1 MLGILSIIVF
11 LPVLMAVP
19 TYILGKIKPKLARIV
34 CIGTTTALFGLTML
48 TLVFYRYGSSTPAFQ
63 LVDTMP
69 WAPSFGLNYIVGLDG
84 ISLPLL
90 IISTF
95 LSLLACAGSWDLINF
110 QEPEY
115 YALFLIFETGI
126 IGVFTSLN
134 LILFYVFW
142 EIVLIPMFFF
152 IGIWGGPR
160 RKYASLKFLIFT
172 YSGSAVMLFG
182 FLALYAWTGTS
193 AYPGGR
199 SFDYDVLAGRI
210 PNLALPLQL
219 AVAITTFVGFAVKLP
234 IFPLHTWL
242 PDAHVEA
249 PAPVSVLLAGLLLK
263 MGGYGL
269 IRYNLLLFPKAVSI
283 LWPYF
288 TTIGL
293 ITMIYGASVAF
304 VAKDI
309 KRMIALTSVNHMGYV
324 LLGAFTATVAGVS
337 GAVFQMFSH
346 GLAVGMLFLMSGYI
360 HDHTGTR
367 NIDEL
372 KGLRGKMPQTVS
384 LLFLASMAAMAVPG
398 FANFISEYLVI
409 QGALSVSYLFAI
421 AIVAPALT
429 VGYFLWML
437 RRVAMTPPMGP
448 KNELHLHSILILVA
462 FLVPLLIFGVYPPP
476 ILGSVIAPTV
486 EKWVGTIVG
495 LGAR

>member
-1 MLGILSIIVF
+1 
-11 LPVLMAVP
+11 MAVP
-19 TYILGKIKPKLARIV
+19 TFLFGKKRTNVAKLLGV
-34 CIGTTTALFGLTML
+34 GTTATVFALSVIIVVLFQ
-48 TLVFYRYGSSTPAFQ
+48 YGSTGFQ
-63 LVDTMP
+63 FTDTAS
-69 WAPSFGLNYIVGLDG
+69 WASSFGLNYVVGVDG

-90 IISTF
+90 IIATF
-95 LSLLACAGSWDLINF
+95 LCLLAALGSRDMISLR
-110 QEPEY
+110 EPEY
-115 YALFLIFETGI
+115 YALFLLFETGI

-142 EIVLIPMFFF
+142 EVVLIPMFFF

-172 YSGSAVMLFG
+172 YAGSAIMLFG
-182 FLALYAWTGTS
+182 FVALYAWTGSTGS
-193 AYPGGR
+193 P
-199 SFDYDVLAGRI
+199 SFDYATLITRAAS
-210 PNLALPLQL
+210 LTLPLQVAASL
-219 AVAITTFVGFAVKLP
+219 ATFVGFAVKLP

-269 IRYNLLLFPKAVSI
+269 IRYNLLLFPKAVNV

-288 TTIGL
+288 STIGL
-293 ITMIYGASVAF
+293 ITMIYGASVAL
-304 VAKDI
+304 VARDI

-360 HDHTGTR
+360 HEHTGTR

-421 AIVAPALT
+421 AIASPALT

-437 RRVAMTPPMGP
+437 RRVAMTPPEGP
-448 KNELHLHSILILVA
+448 KTELHLHSILILVA

>member
-11 LPVLMAVP
+11 LPVLMAIP

-134 LILFYVFW
+134 LILLYVFW

-152 IGIWGGPR
+152 IGVWGGPR
-160 RKYASLKFLIFT
+160 RRYAALKFLLFT
-172 YSGSAVMLFG
+172 YSASAVMLFG
-182 FLALYAWTGTS
+182 FLAVF
-193 AYPGGR
+193 AYTHT
-199 SFDYDVLAGRI
+199 FDYISVDGSPTLMSQVSQMPMFI
-210 PNLALPLQL
+210 QL
-219 AVAITTFVGFAVKLP
+219 FASVTTFIGFAVKLP
-234 IFPLHTWL
+234 IVPFHTWL

-269 IRYNLLLFPKAVSI
+269 IRYNLLLFPEADKL
-283 LWPYF
+283 LWPAF
-288 TTIGL
+288 TAIGL
-293 ITMIYGASVAF
+293 ITMVYGASVAF
-304 VAKDI
+304 VAQDL

-324 LLGAFTATVAGVS
+324 LLGTFTLTSVGVS
-337 GAVFQMFSH
+337 AAVFQMFAH
-346 GLAVGMLFLMSGYI
+346 GIAVGMLFLMSGYI
-360 HDHTGTR
+360 HEHAGTR
-367 NIDEL
+367 NINEL
-372 KGLRGKMPQTVS
+372 KGLRGKMPTTTV
-384 LLFLASMAAMAVPG
+384 LLILGSMAAMAVPG
-398 FANFISEYLVI
+398 FANFISEYQVI
-409 QGALSVSYLFAI
+409 QGALSVAYLYGLAI
-421 AIVAPALT
+421 LAAALT

-437 RRVAMTPPMGP
+437 RRVTMTPPAGP
-448 KNELHLHSILILVA
+448 KNELRTGPLLILTA
-462 FLVPLLIFGVYPPP
+462 FLVPLLVFGVYPSPL
-476 ILGSVIAPTV
+476 LGSAIKPTV
-486 EKWVGTIVG
+486 DHALSVLFPGGK
-495 LGAR
+495 

>member
-1 MLGILSIIVF
+1 MAIPTFLLGKRRAGL
-11 LPVLMAVP
+11 AK
-19 TYILGKIKPKLARIV
+19 ILG
-34 CIGTTTALFGLTML
+34 IGTTTVVFVVSLIIVGLFQ
-48 TLVFYRYGSSTPAFQ
+48 YGNPNFQ
-63 LVDTMP
+63 LTDTAN
-69 WAPSFGLNYIVGLDG
+69 WASTFGLNYIVGVDG

-90 IISTF
+90 I
-95 LSLLACAGSWDLINF
+95 LAALLCLLAAAGSKDMINIK
-110 QEPEY
+110 QPEY

-172 YSGSAVMLFG
+172 YAGSAIMLFG
-182 FLALYAWTGTS
+182 FIALYAWTGS
-193 AYPGGR
+193 QGAP
-199 SFDYDVLAGRI
+199 SFDYSTLLTRAA
-210 PNLALPLQL
+210 NLTMPLQVAASL
-219 AVAITTFVGFAVKLP
+219 ATFVGFAVKLP

-269 IRYNLLLFPKAVSI
+269 IRYNLLLFPAADKL
-283 LWPYF
+283 LWPVF
-288 TTIGL
+288 TAIGL
-293 ITMIYGASVAF
+293 ITMVYGASVAF
-304 VAKDI
+304 VAQDM

-324 LLGAFTATVAGVS
+324 LLGTFTLGSIGVS
-337 GAVFQMFSH
+337 AAVFQMFSH

-372 KGLRGKMPQTVS
+372 QGLRGKMPQTVS
-384 LLFLASMAAMAVPG
+384 LLFLASLAAMAVPG

-437 RRVAMTPPMGP
+437 RRVAMTPPLGP
-448 KNELHLHSILILVA
+448 KNELHIHSILILVA

-476 ILGSVIAPTV
+476 ILGSVITPTV
-486 EKWVGTIVG
+486 EKWIGTMVG
-495 LGAR
+495 LGAK

>member
-1 MLGILSIIVF
+1 LFLPTVMAIPPF
-11 LPVLMAVP
+11 LPVKQRDTLP
-19 TYILGKIKPKLARIV
+19 KIL
-34 CIGTTTALFGLTML
+34 CTGTTAGVFGISLIIVVLFQ
-48 TLVFYRYGSSTPAFQ
+48 YGNPGFQ
-63 LVDTMP
+63 LADTGE
-69 WAPSFGLNYIVGLDG
+69 WASTFGLNYIVGVDG

-90 IISTF
+90 I
-95 LSLLACAGSWDLINF
+95 LASLLCLLAAAGSRDLISSR
-110 QEPEY
+110 QPEY

-193 AYPGGR
+193 AYAGGP
-199 SFDYDVLAGRI
+199 SFDYDVLAARI
-210 PNLALPLQL
+210 PTLALPLQL

-269 IRYNLLLFPKAVSI
+269 IRYNLLMFPAADKF
-283 LWPYF
+283 LWPAY
-288 TTIGL
+288 TAIGL

-304 VAKDI
+304 VAQDL
-309 KRMIALTSVNHMGYV
+309 KRMIAMTSVNH
-324 LLGAFTATVAGVS
+324 
-337 GAVFQMFSH
+337 
-346 GLAVGMLFLMSGYI
+346 
-360 HDHTGTR
+360 
-367 NIDEL
+367 
-372 KGLRGKMPQTVS
+372 
-384 LLFLASMAAMAVPG
+384 
-398 FANFISEYLVI
+398 
-409 QGALSVSYLFAI
+409 
-421 AIVAPALT
+421 
-429 VGYFLWML
+429 
-437 RRVAMTPPMGP
+437 
-448 KNELHLHSILILVA
+448 
-462 FLVPLLIFGVYPPP
+462 
-476 ILGSVIAPTV
+476 
-486 EKWVGTIVG
+486 
-495 LGAR
+495 

>member
-1 MLGILSIIVF
+1 MAKILGVGTTAIVF
-11 LPVLMAVP
+11 AIS
-19 TYILGKIKPKLARIV
+19 ILI
-34 CIGTTTALFGLTML
+34 
-48 TLVFYRYGSSTPAFQ
+48 LVVFQYGQAGFQ
-63 LVDTMP
+63 LSESAP
-69 WAPSFGLNYIVGLDG
+69 WAGSFGLNYKVGIDG
-84 ISLPLL
+84 ISLPLMM
-90 IISTF
+90 IATF
-95 LSLLACAGSWDLINF
+95 LSLLSAAGSWDQITF
-110 QEPEY
+110 RHAEY

-134 LILFYVFW
+134 LILFYLFW

-160 RKYASLKFLIFT
+160 RRYASLKFLIFT

-193 AYPGGR
+193 AYPGGP
-199 SFDYDVLAGRI
+199 SFDYDVLAARI

-269 IRYNLLLFPKAVSI
+269 IRYNLLLFPAADKL
-283 LWPYF
+283 LWPVF
-288 TTIGL
+288 TAIGL
-293 ITMIYGASVAF
+293 ITMVYGASVAF
-304 VAKDI
+304 VAQDM

-324 LLGAFTATVAGVS
+324 LLGTFTRGSIGTSA
-337 GAVFQMFSH
+337 AVFQMFAH

-360 HDHTGTR
+360 HEHTGTR
-367 NIDEL
+367 NINEL
-372 KGLRGKMPQTVS
+372 NGLRGKMPTTT
-384 LLFLASMAAMAVPG
+384 LLLILGSMAAMAVPG
-398 FANFISEYLVI
+398 FANFISEYQVI
-409 QGALSVSYLFAI
+409 QGALSLNYLFILAI
-421 AIVAPALT
+421 LAPALT

-437 RRVAMTPPMGP
+437 RRVVMTPAAGP
-448 KNELHLHSILILVA
+448 KNEIERHSLLILTA
-462 FLVPLLIFGVYPPP
+462 FLVPLLVFGIYPLPL
-476 ILGSVIAPTV
+476 LGNAIKPTV
-486 EKWVGTIVG
+486 DHLLTVLFPGGK
-495 LGAR
+495 

>member
-1 MLGILSIIVF
+1 LLGILTVILF
-11 LPVLMAVP
+11 LPVVMAIP
-19 TYILGKIKPKLARIV
+19 TFLLGKKRERLAKIIG
-34 CIGTTTALFGLTML
+34 IGTTAVVFGISLIIVGLFQ
-48 TLVFYRYGSSTPAFQ
+48 YGNPGFQFTDTGEWAST
-63 LVDTMP
+63 
-69 WAPSFGLNYIVGLDG
+69 FGLNYIVGIDG

-90 IISTF
+90 I
-95 LSLLACAGSWDLINF
+95 LASLLCLLAAAGSRDMISSR
-110 QEPEY
+110 QPEY

-172 YSGSAVMLFG
+172 YAGSAIMLFG
-182 FLALYAWTGTS
+182 FIALYAWTGS
-193 AYPGGR
+193 QGPP
-199 SFDYDVLAGRI
+199 SFDYSTILTRAANI
-210 PNLALPLQL
+210 AMPLQVAASL
-219 AVAITTFVGFAVKLP
+219 ATFVGFAVKLP

-269 IRYNLLLFPKAVSI
+269 IRYNLLLFPAADKL
-283 LWPYF
+283 LWPFF
-288 TTIGL
+288 TAIGL
-293 ITMIYGASVAF
+293 ITMVYGASVAF
-304 VAKDI
+304 VAQDM

-324 LLGAFTATVAGVS
+324 LLGTFTLGSIGISA
-337 GAVFQMFSH
+337 AVFQMFAH

-367 NIDEL
+367 NINEL
-372 KGLRGKMPQTVS
+372 KGLRGKMPTTT
-384 LLFLASMAAMAVPG
+384 LLLILGSMAAIAVPG
-398 FANFISEYLVI
+398 FANFISEYQVI
-409 QGALSVSYLFAI
+409 QGALSANYLFGLAI
-421 AIVAPALT
+421 LAPALT

-437 RRVAMTPPMGP
+437 RRVVMTPAIGP
-448 KNELHLHSILILVA
+448 RNEMQLHSQLILTA
-462 FLVPLLIFGVYPPP
+462 FLVPLLFFGIYPAPL
-476 ILGSVIAPTV
+476 LGSAIKPTV
-486 EKWVGTIVG
+486 DHLLSVLFPGGK
-495 LGAR
+495 

>member
-1 MLGILSIIVF
+1 
-11 LPVLMAVP
+11 MAVP
-19 TYILGKIKPKLARIV
+19 TFLFGKKRTNVAKLLGV
-34 CIGTTTALFGLTML
+34 GTTATVFALSVIIVVLFQ
-48 TLVFYRYGSSTPAFQ
+48 YGSTGFQ
-63 LVDTMP
+63 FTDTAS
-69 WAPSFGLNYIVGLDG
+69 WASSFGLNYVVGVDG

-90 IISTF
+90 IIATF
-95 LSLLACAGSWDLINF
+95 LCLLAALGSRDMISLR
-110 QEPEY
+110 EPEY
-115 YALFLIFETGI
+115 YALFLLFETGI

-142 EIVLIPMFFF
+142 EVVLIPMFFF

-172 YSGSAVMLFG
+172 YAGSAIMLFG
-182 FLALYAWTGTS
+182 FVALYAWTGSTGS
-193 AYPGGR
+193 P
-199 SFDYDVLAGRI
+199 SFDYATLITRAAS
-210 PNLALPLQL
+210 LTLPLQVAASL
-219 AVAITTFVGFAVKLP
+219 ATFVGFAVKLP

-269 IRYNLLLFPKAVSI
+269 IRYNLLLLPKAESV

-293 ITMIYGASVAF
+293 ITMIYGASVAL
-304 VAKDI
+304 VARDI

-360 HDHTGTR
+360 HEHTGTR

-372 KGLRGKMPQTVS
+372 KGLRGKMPQTVT
-384 LLFLASMAAMAVPG
+384 LLCLASMAAMAFPG

-437 RRVAMTPPMGP
+437 RRVAMTPGAGP
-448 KNELHLHSILILVA
+448 KNELHLHSILVLVA

-476 ILGSVIAPTV
+476 ILGSVITPTV
-486 EKWVGTIVG
+486 EKWVGIIAA

>member
-1 MLGILSIIVF
+1 MIGLLSIAIFLPAVLAGPTYFLGKRNQNIAKILGLGSTIIVF
-11 LPVLMAVP
+11 AISVLVLAVF
-19 TYILGKIKPKLARIV
+19 K
-34 CIGTTTALFGLTML
+34 
-48 TLVFYRYGSSTPAFQ
+48 YGQPGFQ
-63 LVDTMP
+63 LTESYP
-69 WAPSFGLNYIVGLDG
+69 WATTFGLNYVVGIDG

-90 IISTF
+90 MIATF
-95 LSLLACAGSWDLINF
+95 LSLLSAAGSWDQITF
-110 QEPEY
+110 KHAEY

-134 LILFYVFW
+134 LILFYLFW

-182 FLALYAWTGTS
+182 FLALYAWTGAS
-193 AYPGGR
+193 
-199 SFDYDVLAGRI
+199 SFDYTVLATKI
-210 PNLALPLQL
+210 PTVGIVPQL
-219 AVAITTFVGFAVKLP
+219 VIAVTTFVGFAVKLP

-269 IRYNLLLFPKAVSI
+269 VRYILLLFPSTIHI

-293 ITMIYGASVAF
+293 ITMIYGASVAL
-304 VAKDI
+304 VAKDL

-324 LLGAFTATVAGVS
+324 LLGIFTATVAGVS

-360 HDHTGTR
+360 HEHTGTR

-372 KGLRGKMPQTVS
+372 KGLRGKMPQTVT
-384 LLFLASMAAMAVPG
+384 LLVMASMAAMAVPG
-398 FANFISEYLVI
+398 FASFISEYLVI
-409 QGALSVSYLFAI
+409 QGALSVSYFFAL
-421 AIVAPALT
+421 AIIAPALT

-437 RRVAMTPPMGP
+437 RRVIMTPPVGP
-448 KNELHLHSILILVA
+448 TNEIHLHSILILVA

-476 ILGSVIAPTV
+476 LLGSVITPTV
-486 EKWVGTIVG
+486 TSG
-495 LGAR
+495 LHP